1 MKKQL
6 FLLVG
11 FLSLLMTNPLKAQV
25 AIDLTPGSL
34 GSFGFDGMFRLGQL
48 DGNFLYLRRN
58 PEIAWELWRSDG
70 TAKGTQLLKNLG
82 LSSFNYPEDFYFQA
96 NASAAV
102 FSNYNKSTETAEVWR
117 IEKGAASASLLY
129 SLKNSDPIYNLLLS
143 GNQAYFS
150 IRVDRQ
156 YIVNKL
162 DLSTKKTEEIGKFGN
177 YLGLSSAFAAYKSG
191 IVFPAGPQN
200 GTGNSALY
208 YYDAAS
214 AKLQRIADLPAMNFF
229 VPEVMSSGDR
239 IFFFL
244 QNEANKYYLYTSDGT
259 AAGTKAL
266 IELKARSFLDPSMI
280 RERTIFL
287 HKGKLYFAGR
297 PVGGS
302 AQGQDEL
309 YVSDGTAAGTKML
322 RFSSQ
327 EPLGARNFVAYKDQL
342 IFTGFVGEFNTAT
355 LKINDAT
362 GLLST
367 LLDGTGLGSGISFGA
382 GSTVV
387 YQDSLV
393 FGAARDRFGWE
404 PWISDGTPK
413 NTRCL
418 DLQKGIDGSEVS
430 DFEAVG
436 DKLFFSA
443 TTRATGY
450 EIFVLNRTKT
460 TPIRETPVQISMKVY
475 PNPTQNEAWLEAPE
489 NIENWK
495 VYDAS
500 GRMWSSGKQGQ
511 GKILRIELGSFPPGT
526 YFVQALSGGKLC
538 RGTFLKK
545 E

>member
-1 MKKQL
+1 
-6 FLLVG
+6 
-11 FLSLLMTNPLKAQV
+11 
-25 AIDLTPGSL
+25 
-34 GSFGFDGMFRLGQL
+34 MFRLGQL
-48 DGNFLYLRRN
+48 DGNFLYLRRD
-58 PEIAWELWRSDG
+58 PEIAWEIWRSNGDV
-70 TAKGTQLLKNLG
+70 KGTQQLSTLG
-82 LSSFNYPEDFYFQA
+82 ISAFRYPENFYFKA
-96 NASAAV
+96 NASTAV
-102 FSNYNKSTETAEVWR
+102 FSNYNKATQTAEIWR

-129 SLKNSDPIYNLLLS
+129 SLKNSDPINNLLLS
-143 GNQAYFS
+143 GNQVFFS

-156 YIVNKL
+156 FFVNRL
-162 DLSTKKTEEIGKFGN
+162 DLVSKKIEEVGKFGN
-177 YLGLSSAFAAYKSG
+177 YLGLNSALAAYKSG

-200 GTGNSALY
+200 GTGNSGLY
-208 YYDAAS
+208 YYDASS
-214 AKLQRIADLPAMNFF
+214 AKLQRIADLPAMDFF
-229 VPEVMSSGDR
+229 VPEVMISGDR

-244 QNEANKYYLYTSDGT
+244 QNDADGKYYLYTSDGT

-280 RERTIFL
+280 SERTIFL
-287 HKGKLYFAGR
+287 HKGKLYFAGK
-297 PVGGS
+297 PVGAS
-302 AQGQDEL
+302 AQGRDEL
-309 YVSDGTAAGTKML
+309 YVSDGTTAGTKTL

-327 EPLGARNFVAYKDQL
+327 EPLSARNFVAYKDQL
-342 IFTGFVGEFNTAT
+342 IFTGFVGAFNTAT

-393 FGAARDRFGWE
+393 FGAGRDRFGWE

-450 EIFVLNRTKT
+450 EIFVLNRSKT
-460 TPIRETPVQISMKVY
+460 TPIREAPAQISMKVY
-475 PNPTQNEAWLEAPE
+475 PNPTQHEAWLEAPDRVE
-489 NIENWK
+489 EWK
-495 VYDAS
+495 VFDAS
-500 GRMWSSGKQGQ
+500 GRLWTSGKEGQ
-511 GKILRIELGSFPPGT
+511 GNTLRLNLEHFPPGT